1 MKQLTILSDGED
13 FSLEFGRVLGE
24 RLEPGDVLALWG
36 ELGAGKTLLAG
47 GIARGLGVPPG
58 IPVASPTFT
67 LINEYEA
74 RLRLYH
80 LDLYRLGD
88 PDELETLPWREALFG
103 GGVAVIEWP
112 ERMGSL
118 LPEERWDI
126 CIAVTGED
134 SRTFTIRALGERN
147 RARLDEWSRA
157 VLFRQAQPSGS

>member
-1 MKQLTILSDGED
+1 MQQLTIPSDGED
-13 FSLEFGRVLGE
+13 FSRELGRMLGE
-24 RLEPGDVLALWG
+24 RLEPGDVLALRG

-58 IPVASPTFT
+58 IPVNSPTFT
-67 LINEYEA
+67 LINEYEG

-126 CIAVTGED
+126 CIAVTGEN
-134 SRTFTIRALGERN
+134 SRTFTILALGERN
-147 RARLDEWSRA
+147 RARLDAWGRGILSRQ
-157 VLFRQAQPSGS
+157 VPPSVD